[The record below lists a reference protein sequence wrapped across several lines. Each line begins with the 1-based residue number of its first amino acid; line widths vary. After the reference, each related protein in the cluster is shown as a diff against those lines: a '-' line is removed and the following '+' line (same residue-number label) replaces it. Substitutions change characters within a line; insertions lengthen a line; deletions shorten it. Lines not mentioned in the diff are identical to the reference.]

1 MAVFFRPSLRGTYC
15 SMAPDIA
22 TGRTEIE
29 AYNGHL
35 IRLAQDFPCPL
46 NRAALALIEKVV
58 NGRLTP
64 QREHLQHL
72 ADTLPEGVLS

>member
-15 SMAPDIA
+15 SMSPDLA

-35 IRLAQDFPCPL
+35 IRLAGPFPCAL
-46 NRAALALIEKVV
+46 NRAVFALIKRMTNEGLMPNRK
-58 NGRLTP
+58 
-64 QREHLQHL
+64 HLESL
-72 ADTLPEGVLS
+72 MASLPEKA